1 MHLVEGGI
9 DFVINK
15 SIDKRLWNII
25 KSIIEAL
32 DRVNFIGPN
41 KVDELKEFYN
51 SIIDLLK

>member
-51 SIIDLLK
+51 SIIDLMK